1 MVRSAGTSL
10 EGKVAFVLEDDVNN
24 LAIISSIL
32 SRIGMTVYFDTWG
45 KSTAVQIKK
54 FMPIDIILLDMMLP
68 NGVSG
73 YDVFDRIR
81 ATPGLE
87 NVPVVA
93 VTAMDPGT
101 EMAKAREKG
110 FAGYIS
116 KPIRSRTLA
125 RAIAAILNGQEVWGS
140 VD

>member
-1 MVRSAGTSL
+1 MVGSASTSL

-45 KSTAVQIKK
+45 RNTAVQIKK

-68 NGVSG
+68 NNVSG
-73 YDVFDRIR
+73 YDVFDAIR

-87 NVPVVA
+87 EVPVVA

-101 EMAKAREKG
+101 EMAKARAKG
-110 FAGYIS
+110 FSGYIG

-125 RAIAAILNGQEVWGS
+125 RAIAAILNGQQVWGS